1 MKYEPKELEETADI
15 SRGRASGLDRGR
27 LVLTAVVLLIG
38 GYLALGWLAD
48 AVAMSIPAEVEG
60 RWFAVDLG
68 DANADHH
75 RFEEAQAV
83 FEKLKKDPEV
93 RPLPYQLFVID
104 MPEPNAF
111 AVPGGGVG
119 VTTGLL
125 DEVRGE
131 TGLAMVLAH
140 ELGHHA
146 KRHVLR
152 ALGRGLLRQAA
163 VALLFGSSGLGV
175 VDAGKLVADRR
186 YAQSAEYDADE
197 FGFEL
202 VKRVYGTT
210 DGTMEFFEWA
220 CKKEQASSEATAWLR
235 THPLS
240 RDRIARLMEMG
251 VPLQGC
257 EVP

>member
-1 MKYEPKELEETADI
+1 MKYEPRELKETADI
-15 SRGRASGLDRGR
+15 SRGRPSGLDRWR
-27 LVLTAVVLLIG
+27 LALTAVVVLVG
-38 GYLALGWLAD
+38 GYLVLGWLAD
-48 AVAMSIPAEVEG
+48 LLAISIPDEIEG

-68 DANADHH
+68 NANADHR

-83 FEKLKKDPEV
+83 FDKLKEDPEV
-93 RPLPYQLFVID
+93 RALPYKLFLID
-104 MPEPNAF
+104 APEPNAF
-111 AVPGGGVG
+111 AIPGGGVG

-125 DEVRGE
+125 DEVKGE

-146 KRHVLR
+146 ERHVLR

-163 VALLFGSSGLGV
+163 VALLFGSSGVAV
-175 VDAGKLVADRR
+175 VDAGKLVADRQ
-186 YAQSAEYDADE
+186 YAQSAEYDADK
-197 FGFEL
+197 FGFEM
-202 VKRVYGTT
+202 VRRVYGTT

-220 CKKEQASSEATAWLR
+220 CEEEQTDSKATAWLR

-240 RDRIARLMEMG
+240 RDRIARLMKMG

-257 EVP
+257 ELP

>member
-1 MKYEPKELEETADI
+1 MKYEPKALEETADI
-15 SRGRASGLDRGR
+15 SRGRPSSMDRWR
-27 LVLTAVVLLIG
+27 LPLTALVVLVG
-38 GYLALGWLAD
+38 GYFALGWLAD
-48 AVAMSIPAEVEG
+48 FVAMSIPDEVEG

-68 DANADHH
+68 DANADHA
-75 RFEEAQAV
+75 RFDDAKAV

-93 RPLPYQLFVID
+93 RPLPYKLFLID

-125 DEVRGE
+125 DEVQGE
-131 TGLAMVLAH
+131 KGLAMVLAH

-146 KRHVLR
+146 ERHVLR
-152 ALGRGLLRQAA
+152 AMGRGLLRQAA
-163 VALLFGSSGLGV
+163 LALLFGSSGVAV
-175 VDAGKLVADRR
+175 VDAGKLVADRQ

-197 FGFEL
+197 FGFEM
-202 VKRVYGTT
+202 VKRVYGST

-220 CKKEQASSEATAWLR
+220 CEEEQADSEAAAWLR

-240 RDRIARLMEMG
+240 RDRIARLMKMG

-257 EVP
+257 EPP